1 MTLCGLYQKGRMTMI
16 DFDRDLAKG
25 SPQARIK
32 VIGVGGA
39 GGNTVNYMID
49 CHTLHEVDFIVS
61 NTDAQ
66 ALSLSFAPTKIQL
79 GSKTTKGLG
88 SGANPEVGKKAAEED
103 LAKVLESAEHADV
116 VFLTGGLGGGTGS
129 GALPVIAR
137 ALRDRNILTI
147 AVVTKPFGFEG
158 KRRSVIAEKALELL
172 SKEVDTLIVVPN
184 QKLLEFSDRSI
195 SLVNAFGMVNEVVYQ
210 FVRSISSIILKP
222 GYINVDFADVKAIM
236 QNMGIAVMGTGK
248 ASGKDRAEL
257 AALDAISSP
266 LLENV
271 SIEGARSILLNITAS
286 SKLGLH
292 EVQIAASI
300 IQTQAHKDASI
311 ILGSVIDDS
320 VGEDLFVT
328 VIATGFSCSLN
339 YEKEPLR
346 DAFQAHEVA
355 PVREVA
361 REVSP
366 APIAAPVHHAAPAQQ
381 QAPSYSVTH
390 HEAPAQAAS
399 GSQDEDLEIPTLL
412 RKMVREKQQFKN

>member
-1 MTLCGLYQKGRMTMI
+1 MI
-16 DFDRDLAKG
+16 DFDRDVLAL
-25 SPQARIK
+25 SPQARLK

-49 CHTLHEVDFIVS
+49 GQALHEVDFIVT

-66 ALSLSFAPTKIQL
+66 ALSLSYASTKIQL
-79 GSKTTKGLG
+79 GAKTTKGLG

-103 LAKVLESAEHADV
+103 LAKVLESTENADV

-137 ALRDRNILTI
+137 ALKDRNILTI
-147 AVVTKPFGFEG
+147 AVVTKPFEFEG
-158 KRRSVIAEKALELL
+158 KRRSVIADKALEQL

-184 QKLLEFSDRSI
+184 QKLLEFSDHSI

-210 FVRSISSIILKP
+210 FVRSIASIILKP

-236 QNMGIAVMGTGK
+236 QNMGVAVMGTGK

-286 SKLGLH
+286 STLGLN
-292 EVQIAASI
+292 EVHTAASI
-300 IQTQAHKDASI
+300 IQMQAHKDASI
-311 ILGSVIDDS
+311 ILGSVIDET
-320 VGEDLFVT
+320 VGDNLYVT
-328 VIATGFSCSLN
+328 VIATGFSCVVS

-346 DAFQAHEVA
+346 
-355 PVREVA
+355 
-361 REVSP
+361 EVSP
-366 APIAAPVHHAAPAQQ
+366 APVSAPEYVHAQPVHAPVQSPTVTQQTQ
-381 QAPSYSVTH
+381 QASQYSNVQQVS
-390 HEAPAQAAS
+390 EQLISLQSA
-399 GSQDEDLEIPTLL
+399 GSEEDLEIPTLL
-412 RKMVREKQQFKN
+412 RKMVREKQSQFKN

>member
-1 MTLCGLYQKGRMTMI
+1 MI
-16 DFDRDLAKG
+16 DFDRDTFNV

-39 GGNTVNYMID
+39 GGNTLNYMID
-49 CHTLHEVDFIVS
+49 GHALHDIDFIVT

-66 ALSLSFAPTKIQL
+66 ALSQSYAPVKIQL
-79 GSKTTKGLG
+79 GTKTTKGLG
-88 SGANPEVGKKAAEED
+88 SGANPDIGKKAAEED
-103 LAKVLESAEHADV
+103 LAKVLEAAENADV

-137 ALRDRNILTI
+137 ALKDRNILTI

-172 SKEVDTLIVVPN
+172 AKDVDTLIVVPN

-195 SLVNAFGMVNEVVYQ
+195 SLVNAFGMVNEVIFQ
-210 FVRSISSIILKP
+210 FVRSIASIILKP

-236 QNMGIAVMGTGK
+236 QNMGVAVMGTGK

-292 EVQIAASI
+292 EVHTAASI
-300 IQTQAHKDASI
+300 IQGQAHKDASI
-311 ILGSVIDDS
+311 ILGSVIDDT
-320 VGEDLFVT
+320 VGDDLYVT
-328 VIATGFSCSLN
+328 VIATGFSCPIS
-339 YEKEPLR
+339 YEKEP
-346 DAFQAHEVA
+346 V
-355 PVREVA
+355 

-366 APIAAPVHHAAPAQQ
+366 APISAPEQYYTQSAPVAQPVHVAAPVEHTPHYSLTQHAQQ
-381 QAPSYSVTH
+381 EKQQPQASY
-390 HEAPAQAAS
+390 AQAAQS
-399 GSQDEDLEIPTLL
+399 APEDLEIPTLL
-412 RKMVREKQQFKN
+412 RKMVREKQQLKN

>member
-1 MTLCGLYQKGRMTMI
+1 MI
-16 DFDRDLAKG
+16 DFDRDALPV
-25 SPQARIK
+25 STQARIK

-39 GGNTVNYMID
+39 GGNTLNYMID
-49 CHTLHEVDFIVS
+49 AHILHDIDFIAT

-66 ALSLSFAPTKIQL
+66 ALSQSYAPAKIQL
-79 GSKTTKGLG
+79 GNKTTKGLG
-88 SGANPEVGKKAAEED
+88 SGANPDIGKKAAEED
-103 LAKVLESAEHADV
+103 LAKVLEAAENADV

-137 ALRDRNILTI
+137 ALKDRNILTI
-147 AVVTKPFGFEG
+147 AVVTKPFAFEG

-172 SKEVDTLIVVPN
+172 AKDVDTLIVVPN

-195 SLVNAFGMVNEVVYQ
+195 SLVNAFGLVNEVIFQ

-248 ASGKDRAEL
+248 AAGKDRAEL

-292 EVQIAASI
+292 EVHTAASI
-300 IQTQAHKDASI
+300 IQSQAHKDASI

-320 VGEDLFVT
+320 VGDDLYIT
-328 VIATGFSCSLN
+328 VIATGFSCAIS
-339 YEKEPLR
+339 YEKEP
-346 DAFQAHEVA
+346 V
-355 PVREVA
+355 

-366 APIAAPVHHAAPAQQ
+366 AHISVLQEVNAVPVQAQSLQHAASAEHTPHYSLTQHEK
-381 QAPSYSVTH
+381 QAVQVTQSS
-390 HEAPAQAAS
+390 P
-399 GSQDEDLEIPTLL
+399 EDLEIPTLL
-412 RKMVREKQQFKN
+412 RKMVREKQQLKN

>member
-1 MTLCGLYQKGRMTMI
+1 MI
-16 DFDRDLAKG
+16 DFDRDTFNV

-39 GGNTVNYMID
+39 GGNTLNYMID
-49 CHTLHEVDFIVS
+49 SHALHDIDFIVT

-66 ALSLSFAPTKIQL
+66 ALSQSYAPVKIQL
-79 GSKTTKGLG
+79 GTKTTKGLG
-88 SGANPEVGKKAAEED
+88 SGANPDIGKKAAEED
-103 LAKVLESAEHADV
+103 LAKVLEAAENADV

-137 ALRDRNILTI
+137 ALKERNILTI
-147 AVVTKPFGFEG
+147 AVVTKPFEFEG
-158 KRRSVIAEKALELL
+158 KRRSVIAEKSLELL
-172 SKEVDTLIVVPN
+172 AKDVDTLIVVPN

-195 SLVNAFGMVNEVVYQ
+195 SLVHAFGMVNEVVYQ
-210 FVRSISSIILKP
+210 FVRSIASIILKP

-292 EVQIAASI
+292 EVHTAASI
-300 IQTQAHKDASI
+300 IQSQAHKDASI
-311 ILGSVIDDS
+311 ILGSVIDDT
-320 VGEDLFVT
+320 VGDDLFVT
-328 VIATGFSCSLN
+328 VIATGFSCPINL
-339 YEKEPLR
+339 EKEPI
-346 DAFQAHEVA
+346 
-355 PVREVA
+355 

-366 APIAAPVHHAAPAQQ
+366 APIFAPEAYYAQHAPVAQQ
-381 QAPSYSVTH
+381 VHVQPQPVQQEQRQGSEQYHTPNYSLTKHESQAQVSY
-390 HEAPAQAAS
+390 AQAAQS
-399 GSQDEDLEIPTLL
+399 AQDDLEIPTLL
-412 RKMVREKQQFKN
+412 RKMVREKQSQVKN

>member
-1 MTLCGLYQKGRMTMI
+1 MI
-16 DFDRDLAKG
+16 DFDRDALAL
-25 SPQARIK
+25 SPQARLK

-49 CHTLHEVDFIVS
+49 GQALHEVDFIVT

-66 ALSLSFAPTKIQL
+66 ALSLSYASTKIQL
-79 GSKTTKGLG
+79 GAKTTKGLG

-103 LAKVLESAEHADV
+103 LAKVLESTESADV

-137 ALRDRNILTI
+137 ALKDRNILTI
-147 AVVTKPFGFEG
+147 AVVTKPFEFEG
-158 KRRSVIAEKALELL
+158 KRRSVIAEKALEQL

-184 QKLLEFSDRSI
+184 QKLLEFSDQSI

-210 FVRSISSIILKP
+210 FVRSIASIILKP

-236 QNMGIAVMGTGK
+236 QNMGVAVMGTGK

-286 SKLGLH
+286 STLGLN
-292 EVQIAASI
+292 EVHTAASI
-300 IQTQAHKDASI
+300 IQMQAHKDASI
-311 ILGSVIDDS
+311 ILGSVIDET
-320 VGEDLFVT
+320 VGDDLYVT
-328 VIATGFSCSLN
+328 VIATGFSCVVS
-339 YEKEPLR
+339 YEKEPI
-346 DAFQAHEVA
+346 
-355 PVREVA
+355 

-366 APIAAPVHHAAPAQQ
+366 APISAPEYVHAQPAHTPAQSSTVTQHVQ
-381 QAPSYSVTH
+381 QTSQYSN
-390 HEAPAQAAS
+390 AQQVSEQLISLQSA
-399 GSQDEDLEIPTLL
+399 GSEEDLEIPTLL
-412 RKMVREKQQFKN
+412 RKMVREKQSQFKN